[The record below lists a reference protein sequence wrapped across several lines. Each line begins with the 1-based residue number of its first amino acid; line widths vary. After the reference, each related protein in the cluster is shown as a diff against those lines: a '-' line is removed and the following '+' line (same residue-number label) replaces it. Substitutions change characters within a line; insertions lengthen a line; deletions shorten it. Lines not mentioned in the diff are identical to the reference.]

1 MSGNALE
8 QAEIVNLCSFLV
20 MTSCDD
26 VTIKNE
32 KYICTLLLNSF
43 HLRYHSTISGQKRK
57 SFWFSVHY
65 DVTIW
70 IFLESVTSSKDS
82 PYFKEGPCQVLS
94 KSLEPFFRGSNPPYF
109 GHKFCKS
116 PVQKTNTGIYGN
128 SAKEICVITHFFS
141 LTFKKWVK
149 TKISYIACTQVN

>member
-1 MSGNALE
+1 MTLVWRYAFIATVVVTKSLYWAKSQYKIIALSRSLSGNALE

-32 KYICTLLLNSF
+32 KYICTILLNSF

-57 SFWFSVHY
+57 STWFSAHY

-70 IFLESVTSSKDS
+70 IFLKSITSSKGS
-82 PYFKEGPCQVLS
+82 PHFKEGPCQVLS
-94 KSLEPFFRGSNPPYF
+94 KSLEPFLRGSNPPF
-109 GHKFCKS
+109 SRPFFC
-116 PVQKTNTGIYGN
+116 
-128 SAKEICVITHFFS
+128 
-141 LTFKKWVK
+141 
-149 TKISYIACTQVN
+149 

>member
-1 MSGNALE
+1 
-8 QAEIVNLCSFLV
+8 
-20 MTSCDD
+20 MTSRDD
-26 VTIKNE
+26 VTIKYRQ
-32 KYICTLLLNSF
+32 YICTLLLNSF

-57 SFWFSVHY
+57 STWFSAHC

-82 PYFKEGPCQVLS
+82 PHFKEGPCRVLS
-94 KSLEPFFRGSNPPYF
+94 KSLEPFLRGSNRPF
-109 GHKFCKS
+109 SRLFCAKG

-128 SAKEICVITHFFS
+128 NAKEICVITHFFS

-149 TKISYIACTQVN
+149 TKISYI